1 MPTETINIKNRWN
14 GEVIFSTAISV
25 TPGMTPA
32 IKLGMAVKIALHE
45 CANLADAN
53 LADANLVGANLA
65 RANLAGAN
73 LPDANLAGA
82 NLPDANLAGADLA
95 DANLVGANLVGANLV
110 GADLMDAN
118 LADANLVGAN
128 LVGANLADA
137 NLARANLARANLA
150 RANLAGAYLADAYL
164 ADAYLARAKNI
175 KLPAFQ
181 IPQEGELIVYKKLH
195 NGAVCKLRI
204 PPESRRTASVVGR
217 KCRAEFAEVI
227 EGEGKSWRTD
237 GDHVIDY
244 APGTVVN
251 ADKYDDNPLV
261 ECAGGIHFFLTREE
275 AEVW

>member
-25 TPGMTPA
+25 TPDMTPA

-45 CANLADAN
+45 CANLAD
-53 LADANLVGANLA
+53 
-65 RANLAGAN
+65 
-73 LPDANLAGA
+73 
-82 NLPDANLAGADLA
+82 
-95 DANLVGANLVGANLV
+95 
-110 GADLMDAN
+110 
-118 LADANLVGAN
+118 AN

-150 RANLAGAYLADAYL
+150 RANLADAYL

>member
-25 TPGMTPA
+25 TPDMTPA

-53 LADANLVGANLA
+53 L
-65 RANLAGAN
+65 
-73 LPDANLAGA
+73 
-82 NLPDANLAGADLA
+82 
-95 DANLVGANLVGANLV
+95 
-110 GADLMDAN
+110 
-118 LADANLVGAN
+118 
-128 LVGANLADA
+128 VGANLAD
-137 NLARANLARANLA
+137 ANLA

>member
-25 TPGMTPA
+25 TPDMTPA

-53 LADANLVGANLA
+53 L
-65 RANLAGAN
+65 
-73 LPDANLAGA
+73 
-82 NLPDANLAGADLA
+82 
-95 DANLVGANLVGANLV
+95 VGANLVGANLV

-118 LADANLVGAN
+118 LVGAN
-128 LVGANLADA
+128 LVGANLA
-137 NLARANLARANLA
+137 
-150 RANLAGAYLADAYL
+150 GAYL

>member
-25 TPGMTPA
+25 TPDMTPA

-45 CANLADAN
+45 C
-53 LADANLVGANLA
+53 
-65 RANLAGAN
+65 
-73 LPDANLAGA
+73 
-82 NLPDANLAGADLA
+82 
-95 DANLVGANLVGANLV
+95 
-110 GADLMDAN
+110 
-118 LADANLVGAN
+118 
-128 LVGANLADA
+128 A

>member
-25 TPGMTPA
+25 TPDMTPA

-53 LADANLVGANLA
+53 L
-65 RANLAGAN
+65 
-73 LPDANLAGA
+73 
-82 NLPDANLAGADLA
+82 
-95 DANLVGANLVGANLV
+95 
-110 GADLMDAN
+110 
-118 LADANLVGAN
+118 
-128 LVGANLADA
+128 VGANLADA
-137 NLARANLARANLA
+137 NLARANLAGANLPD
-150 RANLAGAYLADAYL
+150 ANLAGAYLADAYL

>member
-25 TPGMTPA
+25 TPDMTPA

-53 LADANLVGANLA
+53 L
-65 RANLAGAN
+65 
-73 LPDANLAGA
+73 
-82 NLPDANLAGADLA
+82 
-95 DANLVGANLVGANLV
+95 VGANLVGANLV
-110 GADLMDAN
+110 G
-118 LADANLVGAN
+118 
-128 LVGANLADA
+128 
-137 NLARANLARANLA
+137 
-150 RANLAGAYLADAYL
+150 
-164 ADAYLARAKNI
+164 AKNI

>member
-25 TPGMTPA
+25 TPDMTPA

-53 LADANLVGANLA
+53 LVGANLADANLA
-65 RANLAGAN
+65 RANLAR
-73 LPDANLAGA
+73 
-82 NLPDANLAGADLA
+82 
-95 DANLVGANLVGANLV
+95 ANLV

>member
-25 TPGMTPA
+25 TPDMTPA

-53 LADANLVGANLA
+53 LVG
-65 RANLAGAN
+65 
-73 LPDANLAGA
+73 
-82 NLPDANLAGADLA
+82 
-95 DANLVGANLVGANLV
+95 
-110 GADLMDAN
+110 AN
-118 LADANLVGAN
+118 LADANLVG
-128 LVGANLADA
+128 
-137 NLARANLARANLA
+137 ANLA

>member
-25 TPGMTPA
+25 TPDMTPA

-45 CANLADAN
+45 CANLAD
-53 LADANLVGANLA
+53 
-65 RANLAGAN
+65 
-73 LPDANLAGA
+73 
-82 NLPDANLAGADLA
+82 
-95 DANLVGANLVGANLV
+95 
-110 GADLMDAN
+110 
-118 LADANLVGAN
+118 AN

-150 RANLAGAYLADAYL
+150 RANLARANLADAYL